1 MKSVDKVDGEVI
13 GCGGGC
19 DTTSAKTAQIT
30 HSPLF

>member
-1 MKSVDKVDGEVI
+1 MKSVDKVDGEVF